1 MNSHRIVRM
10 SSAGAVLVAAFLA
23 GPALP
28 VHAQVDSDGD
38 GIYDSQEASLGTD
51 PQVADTDGDGLIDGV
66 ELALGLDP
74 LAIDSDGDGV
84 SDPSEYL
91 AGSDPLDP
99 ASTPGGFGGS
109 ADSVPVTVSPPP
121 DDPAPDALAFSDE
134 TEAEQRTAAWLFL
147 AVAMIGFAVLAY
159 SAIERPAAA
168 EVRAGRRPEEARP
181 DRHRIGSSTDS
192 VDGQPGVGP

>member
-23 GPALP
+23 GTALP
-28 VHAQVDSDGD
+28 VQAQVDSDGD
-38 GIYDSQEASLGTD
+38 GIYDSQEATLGTD

-74 LAIDSDGDGV
+74 LAVDSDGDGV

-121 DDPAPDALAFSDE
+121 DPAPDALAFSDD
-134 TEAEQRTAAWLFL
+134 TEAEQRTAAWLFI

-168 EVRAGRRPEEARP
+168 EGQAGRRPADADP
-181 DRHRIGSSTDS
+181 DR
-192 VDGQPGVGP
+192 QQL